1 MSNPTSQ
8 DSEEKTVGIDSFR
21 TFTSSSAS
29 VIPLLQ
35 QIQNRYG
42 YLSESN
48 LERVSEY
55 THVPLSSIYG
65 VATFYSQF
73 RLSRPGKHL
82 IRVCQGTA
90 CHVLGAGKIMAHFQE
105 QLGIEEN
112 ETTTDGLFTLES
124 VRCLGCCSLAPAMMI
139 DDETYGRLTR
149 DTVDEILSSYREQE
163 ER

>member
-48 LERVSEY
+48 LEHVSEY

-105 QLGIEEN
+105 QLEIEEN

>member
-1 MSNPTSQ
+1 MPNPTSQ

-21 TFTSSSAS
+21 TSTSSSAS

-90 CHVLGAGKIMAHFQE
+90 CHVLGAGEIMAHFQE